1 MKLYRI
7 LFSPTGGTRRV
18 VEALS
23 VAWEGEWQ
31 EIDLTLPAVSER
43 GAVPGADDVALVG
56 VPSYSGRVPA
66 VALERLRT
74 MQAHGTRA
82 VLVCAYGNRAYE
94 DTLIEL
100 ADALCEA
107 GFRVVG
113 AVAAVAEHSIA
124 RCYGAG
130 RPDARDCQELA
141 DYSNRLW
148 QALGSGTT
156 AVPSLPGHRPYRRV
170 SAVGLVPRPTAECT
184 RCGVCAARCPVQA
197 IDPERVDKVNRSRC
211 ISCMRCV
218 SVCPHGAR
226 RVNRALLFVV
236 RRLLRRACATRKP
249 NELFL

>member
-18 VEALS
+18 VEAVS
-23 VAWEGEWQ
+23 VAWEGPWQ

-43 GAVPGADDVALVG
+43 VPVLGAEDVALVG

-74 MQAHGTRA
+74 LQARGARA
-82 VLVCAYGNRAYE
+82 VAVCAYGNRAYE
-94 DTLIEL
+94 DTLLEL
-100 ADALCEA
+100 TDTLQEV

-130 RPDARDCQELA
+130 RPDARDCHELA
-141 DYSNRLW
+141 DYSGRLW
-148 QALGSGTT
+148 HALLSGAT
-156 AVPSLPGHRPYRRV
+156 ATPSLPGHRPYRRV
-170 SAVGLVPRPTAECT
+170 SAVGLVPRPTSECT
-184 RCGVCAARCPVQA
+184 HCGVCAARCPVQA
-197 IDPERVDKVNRSRC
+197 IDPERVDRVDRSRC

-218 SVCPHGAR
+218 TVCPHGAR

-236 RRLLRRACATRKP
+236 RQLLRRACATRKP